1 MFTPLREVMMN
12 RRHILLLSTLSIR
25 VYRPLP
31 RGVGMKTVIEAE
43 AAGWVVKSGDFRAD
57 RIRCKL
63 TTAGQ
68 HAARELVRDLQAPV
82 GLARGRD
89 YA

>member
-1 MFTPLREVMMN
+1 MN
-12 RRHILLLSTLSIR
+12 RRHALLLLTLSIR

-31 RGVGMKTVIEAE
+31 EGVGMKTVIEAE
-43 AAGWVVKSGDFRAD
+43 AAGWIVKSGDFRAD

-63 TTAGQ
+63 TPAGKD
-68 HAARELVRDLQAPV
+68 AARELARDLQTPV
-82 GLARGRD
+82 ELPRGQV